1 MSVIIY
7 KLRCNRV
14 ILSRLEWWVNH
25 LLNDYDEKCSIK
37 DDLLRWDIW
46 QRNYTSFE
54 LFIPCF
60 IQKLDVCIFLMFCQ
74 VWWISFNQTVLR
86 KFPLYNKNYTQL
98 FVHFVQMA
106 YLSNPMQIMTIAFWL
121 QSTTVCS
128 NPTLHDLRII
138 LKWCNIV
145 FLYLHHVNWV
155 ANIYDVC
162 MRDGNS
168 DKIVHEWK
176 FHQTLNAIIFK
187 TPRSF

>member
-1 MSVIIY
+1 
-7 KLRCNRV
+7 
-14 ILSRLEWWVNH
+14 
-25 LLNDYDEKCSIK
+25 
-37 DDLLRWDIW
+37 
-46 QRNYTSFE
+46 
-54 LFIPCF
+54 
-60 IQKLDVCIFLMFCQ
+60 MFCQ

-187 TPRSF
+187 TPRSFQLCCTKLFCMKSSFISKIAIIYSCISWNIVIYTHISIATKPCYHHPYISIIIMLLLSA